1 MPTKKAVKKV
11 PKADPWPSD
20 KEDYKP
26 GMTYWEEEPT
36 TKSKKAGKK
45 VPTRVEV
52 MLEDDPFVLLDEVA
66 ADLTVMAR
74 DLKAAM
80 KTLRKMVK

>member
-1 MPTKKAVKKV
+1 MPTKKVVKKV
-11 PKADPWPSD
+11 KKTEVWPSD
-20 KEDYKP
+20 KEDYKA
-26 GMTYWEEEPT
+26 GETCWEDVVPQAK
-36 TKSKKAGKK
+36 KSKK

-52 MLEDDPFVLLDEVA
+52 MLEDDPFVLLDEIA
-66 ADLTVMAR
+66 ADLSVMAR